1 MVSTN
6 QRDPLESG
14 DVVIVALP
22 SHIPRGHEQQGTRPA
37 VVVGTVWGE
46 VRYPTIAIVPVTT
59 QTGSWSRSNPSL
71 YPLLEAGAGG
81 LSQSSIVLIDQ
92 VRALDMRRVLAYLG
106 TLTLQQYT
114 PILSGLRQFLRREDS

>member
-59 QTGSWSRSNPSL
+59 HIWEHLPSNNIPPSC
-71 YPLLEAGAGG
+71 
-81 LSQSSIVLIDQ
+81 QD
-92 VRALDMRRVLAYLG
+92 
-106 TLTLQQYT
+106 
-114 PILSGLRQFLRREDS
+114 